1 MKKLT
6 ILVVLLVFA
15 FTGKAQGGLD
25 FGLKAGLNTSKISTD
40 LDYYTPQTVN
50 NYLFG
55 AFSRVN
61 FGRFH
66 IQPEVYF
73 SSKGGEAVNTS
84 GAQEVVSS
92 FDLNTVDVPVLL
104 GFKLIDKKPITLR
117 INVGPVFS
125 FVTDKSVSDQLSEDQ
140 IVDNCF
146 GWQYGAGLDFMFLS
160 LDARMESYA
169 KDLYDA
175 PDFNS
180 KNGTFVLSLGVKLF

>member
-15 FTGKAQGGLD
+15 YTGKAQGGLD

-40 LDYYTPQTVN
+40 KDYYTPQTVN

-55 AFSRVN
+55 AYSRIN

-66 IQPEVYF
+66 IQPEAYF
-73 SSKGGEAVNTS
+73 SSKGGEVKSSSTIETI
-84 GAQEVVSS
+84 QS
-92 FDLNTVDVPVLL
+92 FDMNTVDVPVLA
-104 GFKLIDKKPITLR
+104 GFKLIDKKPISLR

-125 FVTDKSVSDQLSEDQ
+125 FVTNKSVKGQLTEDK
-140 IVDNCF
+140 IVDNFF

-160 LDARMESYA
+160 LDVRMESYA
-169 KDLYDA
+169 NDLYDA
-175 PDFNS
+175 PEFNS
-180 KNGTFVLSLGVKLF
+180 KNGTFVISLGAKLF

>member
-6 ILVVLLVFA
+6 ILIVLLVFA

-40 LDYYTPQTVN
+40 LDDYTPQTVN
-50 NYLFG
+50 NYLAG
-55 AFSRVN
+55 AFARIN

-66 IQPEVYF
+66 IQPEAYF
-73 SSKGGEAVNTS
+73 SSKGGEVKTGDALQTIH
-84 GAQEVVSS
+84 S

-117 INVGPVFS
+117 INAGPLFS

-160 LDARMESYA
+160 LDARMESYTNN
-169 KDLYDA
+169 LYDH

-180 KNGTFVLSLGVKLF
+180 KNGTFVISLGLKLF